1 MKITNAAVQELAEKE
16 KQGSLQAQDLIKHVC
31 DITGNIAD
39 YASDDDRTMLKRL
52 KKLCVKM
59 KMPEETARM
68 LRNIAMHHFYRS
80 DIENAVKHINQA
92 LRISRGLQCFN
103 LYIMLLSDKGLI
115 LFYDLKYKT
124 AKKLYHQAFE
134 LLPHTDALDNTTR
147 HLLYYRAGILYSY
160 MGDYADA
167 YQMFDEALKYAKSVT
182 DTGWVLVNMGVL
194 HERQGRYDEALNQ
207 YDAALKLYGE
217 DYSVERSSVYNNIAQ
232 VYKDLG
238 EYEIA
243 LKNIG
248 EAFELLGCKNMSKF
262 FIFFQTYTEIK
273 ILQGEAE
280 AELQKLVGLIKQVKD
295 FFVYKC
301 FVVDGINT
309 VMKTSSQDKLVLSEL
324 SDEITAIVDDIGCRN
339 KEYKKELNSFL
350 SDICLSL
357 RVLSL

>member
-1 MKITNAAVQELAEKE
+1 MKITNAAVWELAEKE
-16 KQGSLQAQDLIKHVC
+16 RQGRLQAQELTECVHA
-31 DITGNIAD
+31 ITGSIED
-39 YASDDDRTMLKRL
+39 YASDADHGILTML

-59 KMPEETARM
+59 EMPEETARM
-68 LRNIAMHHFYRS
+68 LRNIAMHHFYRKNV
-80 DIENAVKHINQA
+80 ENAVKYINQA
-92 LRISRGLQCFN
+92 LRISRDLKFSN
-103 LYIMLLSDKGLI
+103 LHIMLLSDKGLI
-115 LFYDLKYKT
+115 LFYDLKYKA
-124 AKKLYHQAFE
+124 AKKLYSQAFE
-134 LLPHTDALDNTTR
+134 LLPHTHDLDNRTR
-147 HLLYYRAGILYSY
+147 HLLYYRTGILYGY
-160 MGDYADA
+160 MGDYAGS
-167 YQMFDEALKYAKSVT
+167 YQMLNEALKYAESVT

-194 HERQGRYDEALNQ
+194 HERQGQYDEALNQ

-232 VYKDLG
+232 VYKDLE

-280 AELQKLVGLIKQVKD
+280 EELQKLVGLIKQVKD

-309 VMKTSSQDKLVLSEL
+309 LMKTSSRDKQVLSEL
-324 SDEITAIVDDIGCRN
+324 SDEIAAIVDDIGCRN